1 MKLKQI
7 KQRTVTLLLTTD
19 GTLLYKTLLHAM
31 EFSLNG
37 FTEFAEFSDKK
48 KRALWGWNPGSPV

>member
-1 MKLKQI
+1 MFYSSVFQSKANDPL
-7 KQRTVTLLLTTD
+7 VPSL
-19 GTLLYKTLLHAM
+19 

-48 KRALWGWNPGSPV
+48 ILKIKKWAMWGWNPGSPV